1 MHLYHSPPLRK
12 AKNWEQR
19 GRRCCSL
26 ASSCS
31 ACLSYTI
38 RACSMVASPAVSW
51 VSSPQLLI
59 KKWPLEFATGQKDK
73 ANFFYWDFF
82 SFQMTL
88 GCFKLT
94 EKQTE
99 RQTDRQEKKKKN
111 KYLAS
116 TTLLWAIQLLCSAPL
131 GRISSIEH
139 SYCWLHSWA
148 REMKGCELS
157 YTAPAPIVLPRFN
170 KLMNTYCTISA
181 SY

>member
-1 MHLYHSPPLRK
+1 MTKTKTGRKRLIWLMHLYHSPPLRK

-88 GCFKLT
+88 GLCYWHMKLIMIPINS
-94 EKQTE
+94 
-99 RQTDRQEKKKKN
+99 RD
-111 KYLAS
+111 
-116 TTLLWAIQLLCSAPL
+116 
-131 GRISSIEH
+131 ISYS
-139 SYCWLHSWA
+139 S
-148 REMKGCELS
+148 RGN
-157 YTAPAPIVLPRFN
+157 PAG
-170 KLMNTYCTISA
+170 T
-181 SY
+181 